1 MIMIIESIGTVKSPV
16 TEGVDHNW
24 GSVISEIHINES
36 LVDGLQGL
44 EAFSEIIIVF
54 FMHKSTFHLDSD
66 LVRRP
71 QGRLDMPMV
80 GIFAQ
85 RAKHRPNPIGISTV
99 KLLEVSGNVLKV
111 RGLDAIDGT
120 PVLDIKPYYPEFDCR
135 KDAVVPEW
143 VSQLMKGYF

>member
-1 MIMIIESIGTVKSPV
+1 MFIESIGIVKSPI
-16 TEGVDHNW
+16 TEGVDHDW
-24 GSVISEIHINES
+24 GNVVSEILINES
-36 LVDGLQGL
+36 LAGGLQGI
-44 EAFSEIIIVF
+44 EAFSEVMVIF
-54 FMHKSTFHLDSD
+54 FMHKSTFDLNSD

-85 RAKHRPNPIGISTV
+85 RAKHRPNPIGVSV
-99 KLLEVSGNVLKV
+99 VNLLEISGNVLKV

-135 KDAVVPEW
+135 NAAVVPEW
-143 VSQLMKGYF
+143 VNRLMKDYF